1 MVLAILETLSVPL
14 TGTSALQHGSDA
26 VRDSSRS
33 ILMGVLKRGGAS
45 CSSRE
50 GSMVLAILETL
61 SVPLTGTSAL
71 QHGSDAVRDS
81 SRSLLIAVLKRREHH
96 APQGR
101 GGVCKTG
108 IQSIWLLLGF

>member
-1 MVLAILETLSVPL
+1 MVL
-14 TGTSALQHGSDA
+14 
-26 VRDSSRS
+26 
-33 ILMGVLKRGGAS
+33 GAS

-81 SRSLLIAVLKRREHH
+81 SRSILTGVLKRGEHL
-96 APQGR
+96 APQER
-101 GGVCKTG
+101 GA
-108 IQSIWLLLGF
+108 WF